1 MGDKCN
7 VIDQSCT
14 VPISTRIG
22 GFANGIQNKSLIQ
35 HFCTVNHRQIPQCLR
50 LYLLISHQRPDTLW
64 ASQWFYLQDGFIM
77 WIMWQWV
84 STAYLDSFWWK
95 PNHLQ
100 PLLCVRIA
108 IKYMSI
114 YQIYNTSFVHQLFAK
129 HLHQF
134 CLQSTNGYE
143 DATILH
149 WFCQQD
155 KGHFNAVH
163 RAGLYDKFKFMYPNL
178 PQHHAMT
185 SDRHVGLHSFPIFLM
200 TNKQT

>member
-1 MGDKCN
+1 MPAPLSSYFTPKIWDFVSITMILPSRWFHHVNYVTMSEHEHSNEG
-7 VIDQSCT
+7 S
-14 VPISTRIG
+14 
-22 GFANGIQNKSLIQ
+22 SL
-35 HFCTVNHRQIPQCLR
+35 
-50 LYLLISHQRPDTLW
+50 
-64 ASQWFYLQDGFIM
+64 
-77 WIMWQWV
+77 
-84 STAYLDSFWWK
+84 STAHLDSFWWK
-95 PNHLQ
+95 PDHLQ

-108 IKYMSI
+108 IEYMSI

-134 CLQSTNGYE
+134 CLQRTNGYE
-143 DATILH
+143 GATILH

-155 KGHFNAVH
+155 KSHFNAVH

-178 PQHHAMT
+178 LKNHAMT